1 MDCTKTPNLRS
12 NSKAI
17 KLLEKKRF
25 YKNREFILKKTN
37 NLALAAA
44 LLCASFAA
52 HAQDAVI
59 NPSWYLQP
67 SLNAM
72 KPDDNFGVDKRG
84 YGAGLKVGKA
94 LNPDWD
100 IQLGYTGSRSRENG
114 ERYQQQT
121 LGVDGLYLFSRKSFR
136 PFVLVGIGAEKDKS
150 NLIGNVERRKTSPY
164 VSAGL
169 GFQADLSEMVSLQ
182 ADLRD
187 VHGFRG
193 NDYPHTKSN
202 NYYATVGLNI
212 AFNAPPRPA
221 PPAPPPA
228 PVVAP
233 PPPPPPAPVAPPP
246 PPPARFEKV
255 TLSATKLFAFDSAT
269 LSADTTPQLDEIAS
283 ALNANPSVDNVV
295 ITGYTDR
302 LGSDKY
308 NQKLSERRAN
318 AVKDYLVGKG
328 VAANRLKAE
337 GKGKAN
343 PVVQCN
349 NKKRADL
356 IACLEPNRRVE
367 VEQITIERRVK

>member
-1 MDCTKTPNLRS
+1 MNK
-12 NSKAI
+12 SKNIAI
-17 KLLEKKRF
+17 
-25 YKNREFILKKTN
+25 
-37 NLALAAA
+37 AAA
-44 LLCASFAA
+44 ILCASFAA
-52 HAQDAVI
+52 HAEDPVI

-67 SLNAM
+67 SLNVM
-72 KPDDNFGVDKRG
+72 KPDGNFGVDKRG
-84 YGAGLKVGKA
+84 WGAGLKVGKA

-100 IQLGYTGSRSRENG
+100 LQLGYTGARSRENG
-114 ERYQQQT
+114 QRYQQET
-121 LGVDGLYLFSRKSFR
+121 LGVDGLYMFSRKSFR
-136 PFVLVGIGAEKDKS
+136 PFVLIGAGAERNKS
-150 NLIGNVERRKTSPY
+150 NLLGNVERRKTAPY
-164 VSAGL
+164 LSAGA
-169 GFQADLSEMVSLQ
+169 GFQADLNEMVSMQ

-187 VHGFRG
+187 VYGFRG
-193 NDYPHTKSN
+193 YDGQPKKSH
-202 NYYATVGLNI
+202 NYYATIGLNI
-212 AFNAPPRPA
+212 AFNPPPRPA

-228 PVVAP
+228 PVVEP
-233 PPPPPPAPVAPPP
+233 PPPPPPTPAPPPP

-255 TLSATKLFAFDSAT
+255 TLSATKLFAFDSDK
-269 LSADTTPQLDEIAS
+269 LSADNTPQLDEIAS

-328 VAANRLKAE
+328 VAANRLQAE